1 MDPKNVTSF
10 THFIHLFT
18 QQKIDW
24 EPFMCQASKYS
35 GERDKMPGP
44 KNLPSRVIKIE
55 AIVASK

>member
-1 MDPKNVTSF
+1 
-10 THFIHLFT
+10 
-18 QQKIDW
+18 
-24 EPFMCQASKYS
+24 MCQASKYS